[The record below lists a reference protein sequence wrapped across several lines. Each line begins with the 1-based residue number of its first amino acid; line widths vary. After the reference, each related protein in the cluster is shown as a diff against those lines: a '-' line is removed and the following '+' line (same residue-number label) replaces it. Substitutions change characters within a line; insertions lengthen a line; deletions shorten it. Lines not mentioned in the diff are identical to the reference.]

1 MRFSKLMFAFDGN
14 PVSNKNE
21 AKFHSIST
29 NLVIFSYL
37 NNRCT
42 KSHLMNTQTTVKKI
56 PFISLRTEP
65 GFDEAVEARWQ
76 KALHNSQF
84 IAGPATKELESKILD
99 YTQANN
105 FIPCANGTDAIQLAL
120 RAVGIGQG
128 DSVLLPDFTFWA
140 TYEAII
146 NVGAT
151 PIMVD
156 VSSQDYQMDFDLF
169 LEAVQKFKPK
179 AAILVHLYGW
189 CSSRLNE
196 FRAYCSK
203 EKIFLIE
210 DGAQSIGSLFEGE
223 RIFQSAFLAT
233 TSFYPAKVLGAAG
246 DAGGIFCQ
254 DKAIAEKC
262 VQLGNHGRSSHYGH
276 EYVGWNSRM
285 DELQAHFLCES
296 LERLPERIK
305 SRRESEKKYF
315 DFISKN
321 PNLPLEAKLE
331 PSNIQGNGYLQVSI
345 AKSSYKDLSAKLNLL
360 GITTGNVYPSPMSAQ
375 KGAINPILVSKDHVT
390 QQISKKVINLPLFPY
405 MTDSEIDY
413 VCDCLVNSSS

>member
-1 MRFSKLMFAFDGN
+1 MFAFDGN

-262 VQLGNHGRSSHYGH
+262 VQLGNHGRSSHYG
-276 EYVGWNSRM
+276 
-285 DELQAHFLCES
+285 
-296 LERLPERIK
+296 
-305 SRRESEKKYF
+305 
-315 DFISKN
+315 
-321 PNLPLEAKLE
+321 
-331 PSNIQGNGYLQVSI
+331 
-345 AKSSYKDLSAKLNLL
+345 
-360 GITTGNVYPSPMSAQ
+360 
-375 KGAINPILVSKDHVT
+375 
-390 QQISKKVINLPLFPY
+390 
-405 MTDSEIDY
+405 
-413 VCDCLVNSSS
+413 